1 MSLNGINFD
10 DDYKNLKSKQDNK
23 TAGQSPQDGRKIS
36 ISFRNNEVN
45 LNASQVQNNAQS
57 SGDISALLSK
67 RGSADST
74 SNISVQKQSAS
85 TKKDTYVSNGENQA
99 DSSTEVHSS
108 SYQKTADTKKTS
120 SKTKDEEIQQKISP
134 EDYTVEGLK
143 KQYPPDRYN
152 VIDNHGQ
159 ITVTDKATG
168 KKILK
173 VFNEKGF
180 TYIDEFDE
188 KGKSK
193 LFSKYDKNGNLYS
206 YRVNNGE
213 EVFPLVETLY
223 ADICAKNSFGLPTT
237 GKDIL
242 KHIKQITPENVV
254 EILEAYKKKGETLEE
269 AINSEWGLDKKVK
282 EQILAHI
289 KKCLEEHYG
298 FDKNYKNDNSRVT
311 NEYYQGANYS
321 VVQKG
326 DVIEITNK
334 DTGKKSRIDFNK
346 LLKGA
351 DIKQAVELKS
361 IIQKL
366 PGEVLEDMAAECTN
380 INAEGGFLTNWL
392 FKTFST
398 GFMGAAG
405 YYSTFD
411 DKISLNSYDPTVIV
425 HELGHAIDN
434 RNILKYSTQSEEFK
448 KVFEEEMKAYEA
460 AGNQRHDGTYRAVP
474 NYCTTNEKEMF
485 AECYTMLMFGKP
497 SSSSGELIL
506 QYFPKTLEMCKKILQ
521 ETRNRPP
528 EERH

>member
-45 LNASQVQNNAQS
+45 LNASQVQNNTQS

-67 RGSADST
+67 RGSADSPSDVT
-74 SNISVQKQSAS
+74 AQKQSAS
-85 TKKDTYVSNGENQA
+85 TKKDTYVSSGENRA
-99 DSSTEVHSS
+99 DSSAEVHSS

-120 SKTKDEEIQQKISP
+120 SKTKEEEMPQKISQ
-134 EDYTVEGLK
+134 EDYTVQSLR
-143 KQYPPDRYN
+143 KQYPQDKYN
-152 VIDNHGQ
+152 VIGDSKE

-168 KKILK
+168 KKILR

-188 KGKSK
+188 NGKSK
-193 LFSKYDKNGNLYS
+193 LFRKYDKNGNLYS

-242 KHIKQITPENVV
+242 KHIKQITPENVA
-254 EILEAYKKKGETLEE
+254 EILEAYKKKGETLDE

-289 KKCLEEHYG
+289 KQCLEEHYG
-298 FDKNYKNDNSRVT
+298 FDKNYKNDNSQVK
-311 NEYYQGANYS
+311 NEHYQGANYS

-346 LLKGA
+346 LLEGA

-380 INAEGGFLTNWL
+380 ISAEGGSLTNWML
-392 FKTFST
+392 KTFTT
-398 GFMGAAG
+398 GWMGASG
-405 YYSTFD
+405 YYNPIY
-411 DKISLNSYDPTVIV
+411 DKISLNRYNPATIV

-460 AGNQRHDGTYRAVP
+460 AGNKRFDNTFPGVP
-474 NYCTTNEKEMF
+474 NYCTLNEKEMF
-485 AECYTMLMFGKP
+485 AECYAMLMLGKP
-497 SSSSGELIL
+497 SSSSGDLIL